1 MNPRE
6 LAMQIL
12 LDVHEN
18 KAYSNL
24 EINKYLKEDIDFRD
38 ENLIREM
45 VYGVLENNIYLDY
58 IISKASKLAFKKI
71 HKKIL
76 EILRL
81 GIYQILFMD
90 RIPNR
95 AAVDEAVKLAKKH
108 GNRGSIGFVNGILRE
123 IVRNTDSY
131 TKVETG
137 DKIKDLS
144 IKYSHPDFLVKEW
157 VEDYGLEFTKNLIKA
172 NNKTPNL
179 NIRVNS
185 LKISRDELFKRLSQ
199 KGLEMSKGKLAKDCL
214 IIHNPRR
221 ITELEEFKKG
231 LFTIQDESSM
241 LVGQLMN
248 PKEGSRIIDISAA
261 PGGKSTH
268 LGQIMNNSGYILSRD
283 IHKHKLRLIEENAK
297 RLGITI
303 IETEMYD
310 GLNFDE
316 KLKESF
322 DYCLLDAPCSG
333 FGIIRRKPE
342 IKLNKGKKDIS
353 DLAKLQY
360 KMLDRAKGYIKR
372 GGALIY
378 STCTISQEENL
389 GLIKEFLAKNKNFSL
404 DKMDKIGEEEG
415 LNNLDQGYIQLF
427 PNIHGTDGFFIARLV
442 KER

>member
-137 DKIKDLS
+137 DKFKDLS

-372 GGALIY
+372 GGTLIY

>member
-372 GGALIY
+372 GGTLIY